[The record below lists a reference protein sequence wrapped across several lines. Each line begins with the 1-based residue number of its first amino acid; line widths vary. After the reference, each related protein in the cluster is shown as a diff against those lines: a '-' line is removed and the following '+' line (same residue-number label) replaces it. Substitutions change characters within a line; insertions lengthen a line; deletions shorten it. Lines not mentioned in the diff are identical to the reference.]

1 MVDPDILR
9 SKTLQI
15 LHHTDR
21 LSARKNLTS
30 KLLGEDEDLANIV
43 LMDLQQAIQGCID
56 LAIHTCVDEKLGAPS
71 TAAQAFLLL
80 ANHGQ
85 LDSELAHKLTRA
97 AGLRNLIVHQ
107 YTELDYDRVVE
118 VVKTSLND
126 LRRLVAAFQGD

>member
-9 SKTLQI
+9 SKTQQI

-21 LSARKNLTS
+21 LSAKHNLKS
-30 KLLGEDEDLANIV
+30 DDLEKDEDLANIV

-56 LAIHTCVDEKLGAPS
+56 LAIHACVDEELGAPS

-80 ANHGQ
+80 ANHGR
-85 LDSELAHKLTRA
+85 LDSVLADKLTRA

-107 YTELDYDRVVE
+107 YTDVDYARIIE

-126 LRRLVAAFQGD
+126 LRKLAVAFRGD